1 MLHEMLALVRVVTPS
16 EKRAVMTLGGVK
28 FMFRFLRI
36 TNGWRL
42 PWQGFEACGRPN
54 GSMAAS
60 GQRGAQESIA
70 QAPCNGVGGGSH
82 FAELVRC
89 EIGESGDESG
99 GFPGE
104 EEPRSDHGGVWFWRE
119 GRSSVP
125 HGHADFRRSS
135 ACGKDDLFSGER
147 ANGRHGSDG
156 QRRRRHA
163 IPWQH
168 EKRENRGVRARGRHG
183 FAGDSTHKSLI
194 AHGKLTVSS
203 LPGTISGVSASG
215 VYDGFGSAAATLT
228 SRGTPLPGM
237 TIQFQVM
244 GHVVGTAVTNSQGVA
259 TLGNVSLVGLNAGS
273 YANAVTANF
282 AGSLT
287 YTQGERAR
295 ECRGRA

>member
-60 GQRGAQESIA
+60 GQRARRSRSRRHPVMESVEARILLSSFDVKSARAVTRAEVFLAKKSPVQITAVSGFGVKGGQAYLTATLTSGGAPLAGKTIYFQVKGRMAGTAVTDSEGVAMRYLGNMRNVKIGVFA
-70 QAPCNGVGGGSH
+70 QGVG
-82 FAELVRC
+82 A
-89 EIGESGDESG
+89 
-99 GFPGE
+99 
-104 EEPRSDHGGVWFWRE
+104 
-119 GRSSVP
+119 
-125 HGHADFRRSS
+125 
-135 ACGKDDLFSGER
+135 
-147 ANGRHGSDG
+147 
-156 QRRRRHA
+156 
-163 IPWQH
+163 
-168 EKRENRGVRARGRHG
+168 G

-287 YTQGERAR
+287 YTQGGAR